1 MHTDLDNLKLQILSN
16 MELQKKDLL
25 QSIVS
30 LIDGTRERVALTI
43 NSELTLLYWNIGKQ
57 INEDILKNGRADYG
71 KNIIAELSKELLQL
85 YGSGFNK
92 KNLHLFVNF
101 NLLFQH
107 SEIVYSLSTQLSWTH
122 IRNIIPIKETNK
134 REFYTQ
140 LCIHE
145 RWSVRTL
152 QERMG
157 SMLYE
162 RTAISK
168 KPELTIVNELE
179 LLKNEKKMTPDLAF
193 RDPYFLDFLGLHDS
207 YSEKDMESAILANL
221 QRFITEMGTE
231 FAFLARQKRIII
243 DNEDFYIDLLFFHRG
258 LKCLIAIDLKLDKF
272 KAAYKGSMELYLR
285 WLEHNEQREGE
296 NKPIGLILCSE
307 KSPEQINYLML
318 DNDEHIKVAEYMTI
332 LPNKKVLEQKLQKAI
347 ELARN
352 SILK

>member
-1 MHTDLDNLKLQILSN
+1 MSN
-16 MELQKKDLL
+16 IELQKKDLL

-30 LIDGTRERVALTI
+30 LIDGTRERVALTV

-57 INEDILKNGRADYG
+57 INEDILKNSRADYG
-71 KNIIAELSKELLQL
+71 KTIVSELSKVLITK
-85 YGSGFNK
+85 YGVGFSK
-92 KNLHLFVNF
+92 RNLHNF
-101 NLLFQH
+101 IKFNELYSDIQ
-107 SEIVYSLSTQLSWTH
+107 IVQTLSAQLSWSH
-122 IRNIIPIKETNK
+122 IYSLIYINENVK

-168 KPELTIVNELE
+168 KPELTILNDLE
-179 LLKNEKKMTPDLAF
+179 LLKNEKQITPELTF

-207 YSEKDMESAILANL
+207 YSEKDLESAILANL
-221 QRFITEMGTE
+221 QHFITEMGTE

-243 DNEDFYIDLLFFHRG
+243 DNEDFYIDLLFYHRG

-272 KAAYKGSMELYLR
+272 KADYKGQMELYLR
-285 WLEHNEQREGE
+285 WLEENEQREGE
-296 NKPIGLILCSE
+296 NKPIGLILCTK
-307 KSPEQINYLML
+307 KSPEQIKYLML
-318 DNDEHIKVAEYMTI
+318 DNDEHIKVAEYLTL
-332 LPNKKVLEQKLQKAI
+332 LPTKKVLEQKLQRAI
-347 ELARN
+347 DLAEN
-352 SILK
+352 SVRK

>member
-1 MHTDLDNLKLQILSN
+1 MSNLD
-16 MELQKKDLL
+16 LQKKDLL

-30 LIDGTRERVALTI
+30 LIDGTRERVALTV

-71 KNIIAELSKELLQL
+71 KNTIAELSLVLTEK

-92 KNLHLFVNF
+92 RNLQSFIKLNAVY
-101 NLLFQH
+101 QDI
-107 SEIVYSLSTQLSWTH
+107 EILHAVRAKLAWTH
-122 IRNIIPIKETNK
+122 IRDIIYVNDPLK

-168 KPELTIVNELE
+168 KPELTILNELE
-179 LLKNEKKMTPDLAF
+179 LLKNEKQITPELTF

-207 YSEKDMESAILANL
+207 YSEKDLESAILANL
-221 QRFITEMGTE
+221 QHFITEMRTE

-243 DNEDFYIDLLFFHRG
+243 DNEDFYIDLLFYHRG
-258 LKCLIAIDLKLDKF
+258 LRCLIAIDLKLDKF
-272 KAAYKGSMELYLR
+272 KADYKSRMELYLR
-285 WLEHNEQREGE
+285 WLEQNEQREGE
-296 NKPIGLILCSE
+296 NKPIGLILCTE
-307 KSPEQINYLML
+307 KSPEQIKYLML
-318 DNDEHIKVAEYMTI
+318 DNDERIKVAEYLTL
-332 LPNKKVLEQKLQKAI
+332 LPSKKVLEQKLQKAI
-347 ELARN
+347 ELAEN
-352 SILK
+352 SIRK

>member
-1 MHTDLDNLKLQILSN
+1 MSN
-16 MELQKKDLL
+16 IELQKKDLL

-57 INEDILKNGRADYG
+57 INEDILKNNRADYG
-71 KNIIAELSKELLQL
+71 KSIVLELSNALTSKYGEGFTKRNIHNFIKFNELNPDIQ
-85 YGSGFNK
+85 
-92 KNLHLFVNF
+92 
-101 NLLFQH
+101 
-107 SEIVYSLSTQLSWTH
+107 IVHTVCAQLSWSH
-122 IRNIIPIKETNK
+122 IREIISIKDELK
-134 REFYTQ
+134 RKFYTQ
-140 LCIHE
+140 ICIHE

-179 LLKNEKKMTPDLAF
+179 LLKSEKKMTPDLAF

-207 YSEKDMESAILANL
+207 YSEKDLESAILANL

-272 KAAYKGSMELYLR
+272 KASYKGNMELYLR

-347 ELARN
+347 ELAEN
-352 SILK
+352 SFKK

>member
-1 MHTDLDNLKLQILSN
+1 MSN
-16 MELQKKDLL
+16 IELQKKDLL

-30 LIDGTRERVALTI
+30 LIDGTRERVALTV

-57 INEDILKNGRADYG
+57 INEDILKNSRADYG
-71 KNIIAELSKELLQL
+71 KTIVSELSKVLITK
-85 YGSGFNK
+85 YGVGFSK
-92 KNLHLFVNF
+92 RNLHNF
-101 NLLFQH
+101 IKFNELYSDIQ
-107 SEIVYSLSTQLSWTH
+107 IVQTLSAQLSWSH
-122 IRNIIPIKETNK
+122 IYSLIYINENVK

-168 KPELTIVNELE
+168 KPELTILNDLE
-179 LLKNEKKMTPDLAF
+179 LLKNEKQITPELTF

-207 YSEKDMESAILANL
+207 YSEKDLESAILANL
-221 QRFITEMGTE
+221 QHFITEMGTE

-243 DNEDFYIDLLFFHRG
+243 DNEDFYIDLLFYHRG

-272 KAAYKGSMELYLR
+272 KADYKGQMELYLR
-285 WLEHNEQREGE
+285 WLEENEQREGE
-296 NKPIGLILCSE
+296 NKPIGLILCTK
-307 KSPEQINYLML
+307 KSPEQIKYLML
-318 DNDEHIKVAEYMTI
+318 DNDEHIKVAEYLTL
-332 LPNKKVLEQKLQKAI
+332 LPTKKVLEQKLQKAI
-347 ELARN
+347 DLAEN
-352 SILK
+352 SVRK

>member
-1 MHTDLDNLKLQILSN
+1 MSN
-16 MELQKKDLL
+16 IELQKKDLL

-30 LIDGTRERVALTI
+30 LIEGTRERIALTV

-57 INEDILKNGRADYG
+57 INEDILKNSRADYG
-71 KNIIAELSKELLQL
+71 KTIVSELSKVLITK
-85 YGSGFNK
+85 YGVGFSK
-92 KNLHLFVNF
+92 RNLHNF
-101 NLLFQH
+101 IKFNELYSDIQ
-107 SEIVYSLSTQLSWTH
+107 IVQTLSAQLSWSH
-122 IRNIIPIKETNK
+122 IYSLIYINENVK

-168 KPELTIVNELE
+168 KPELTILNDLE
-179 LLKNEKKMTPDLAF
+179 LLKNEKQITPELTF

-207 YSEKDMESAILANL
+207 YSEKDLESAILANL
-221 QRFITEMGTE
+221 QHFITEMGTE

-243 DNEDFYIDLLFFHRG
+243 DNEDFYIDLLFYHRG

-272 KAAYKGSMELYLR
+272 KADYKGQMELYLR
-285 WLEHNEQREGE
+285 WLEENEQREGE
-296 NKPIGLILCSE
+296 NKSIGLILCTK
-307 KSPEQINYLML
+307 KSPEQIKYLML
-318 DNDEHIKVAEYMTI
+318 DNDEHIKVAEYLTL
-332 LPNKKVLEQKLQKAI
+332 LPTKKVLEQKLQKAI
-347 ELARN
+347 DLAEN
-352 SILK
+352 SVRK